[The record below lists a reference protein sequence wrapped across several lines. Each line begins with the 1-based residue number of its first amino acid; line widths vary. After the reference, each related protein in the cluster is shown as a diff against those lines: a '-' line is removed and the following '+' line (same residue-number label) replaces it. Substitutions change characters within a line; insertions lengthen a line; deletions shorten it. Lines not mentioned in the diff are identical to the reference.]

1 MSLKRTLT
9 TQLGTILIAIM
20 IGMLVITSTATYKTA
35 YDKLYDAAGVE
46 AFGCA
51 SITTGLIEPGDIVAI
66 QNGDSQV
73 AEEVG
78 EQLNWT
84 VEHKDIF
91 ETQYIIDLTGTILAV
106 DENGK
111 EFGLNQGDQ
120 VPFDQEAIDTLVKT
134 KHPSYSS
141 KPVTINGYERL
152 SGYAPIFE
160 DHDSTKE
167 VIAISVIDFDQ
178 SIVSERTWDVVSNGI
193 LISIIPMILAG
204 VGTIY
209 LIRRKTKQIS
219 SLINQAS
226 EIANGN
232 LAVEDITMKS
242 HDEVGDLATTL
253 NLLAANL
260 REIIGT
266 MQSTANQLTTN
277 SSNTSVSLSEMQDAL
292 QQVADNM
299 NDVTTSISNGN
310 DSAGHASNIL
320 GDLDGLIHHAR
331 DIANTSV
338 LNSEE
343 TMKIALEG
351 EERVKEITL
360 DMDKIRQASVE
371 SSTTIEGLIDST
383 SKIQDITNT
392 ISSIA
397 AQTNLLALNASI
409 EAARAGEHGKGFAVV
424 AEEVRKLAEQ
434 SNDEVQKVESLI
446 ANITE
451 HINQVVQSTE
461 ESTTVIESGSKTV
474 HLTAEALSAVANAV
488 ERTVDEIGMISKS
501 TETESESSRQ
511 VVELINRLTEEIQAI
526 EVMSMNISAA
536 TEQTTASIDEV
547 TQRSVETNEL
557 AQQLESVVSRFKL

>member
-1 MSLKRTLT
+1 MIMKKTLT

-20 IGMLVITSTATYKTA
+20 VGMLAITSVATYKTA

-51 SITTGLIEPGDIVAI
+51 NITTGLIEPGDIVAI
-66 QNGDSQV
+66 QNGDLKV
-73 AEEVG
+73 ADEVG

-91 ETQYIIDLTGTILAV
+91 ETQYIVDLTGTILAV
-106 DENGK
+106 DANGK
-111 EFGLNQGDQ
+111 TFGLHQGDQ
-120 VPFDQEAIDTLVKT
+120 VPFDEEAINELKET
-134 KHPSYSS
+134 KHPTYSS
-141 KPVTINGYERL
+141 KPVMINGYERL

-160 DHDSTKE
+160 DHDSTKDI
-167 VIAISVIDFDQ
+167 IAISVIDFDR

-204 VGTIY
+204 IGTIY

-219 SLINQAS
+219 SLIHHAS
-226 EIANGN
+226 EIAHGN
-232 LAVEDITMKS
+232 LAIEENVIKS
-242 HDEVGDLATTL
+242 NDEVGDLAKTL
-253 NLLAANL
+253 NLLTANL

-266 MQSTANQLTTN
+266 MKSTATQLSTN
-277 SSNTSVSLSEMQDAL
+277 SAGTATSLNEMHDAL

-299 NDVTTSISNGN
+299 GDVTASISNGN
-310 DSAGHASNIL
+310 DSAGHASTIL
-320 GDLDGLIHHAR
+320 GTLDELIQDAR

-343 TMKIALEG
+343 TMKIASDG
-351 EERVKEITL
+351 EERVNEITL
-360 DMDKIRQASVE
+360 DMEKIRKASVE

-392 ISSIA
+392 ISGIA

-434 SNDEVQKVESLI
+434 SNDEVQKVEELI
-446 ANITE
+446 ADITD
-451 HINQVVQSTE
+451 HINQVVRSTE
-461 ESTTVIESGSKTV
+461 ESTNVIESGSKTV
-474 HLTAEALSAVANAV
+474 RLTAEALSAVARAV
-488 ERTVDEIGMISKS
+488 AKTVDEISTISRS
-501 TETESESSRQ
+501 TDSESESSRQ
-511 VVELINRLTEEIQAI
+511 VVELISSLSYEIQAI
-526 EVMSMNISAA
+526 EEMSMNISAA
-536 TEQTTASIDEV
+536 TEETTASIDEV
-547 TQRSVETNEL
+547 AQRSVETNEL
-557 AQQLESVVSRFKL
+557 AQQLEEVVSRFKL